1 MKKPKSSEEGV
12 YTPLVTATRFLVTR
26 AICIMSNKM
35 DGNSLV
41 CLHCSVPVCNCLVHV
56 FPIANYDI
64 AKLHYDGVGNGP
76 YGYDAR
82 LEAAAS

>member
-1 MKKPKSSEEGV
+1 MKKPRSSEEGV
-12 YTPLVTATRFLVTR
+12 YTPPVTATRFLVTR

-41 CLHCSVPVCNCLVHV
+41 CLLGSCLQLSCSF

-82 LEAAAS
+82 LEEAAS